1 LLARARKRPLAVGG
15 HRTATVSS
23 TGSAVCRS
31 RSPTGDASDWA
42 GLLQR
47 EPAHFLSP
55 GARVLGLSRTGPFAP
70 YCAGPFSNKEF
81 SVSFLLL
88 SGNKNALEIVWVIKC
103 TPKIVK

>member
-1 LLARARKRPLAVGG
+1 VR
-15 HRTATVSS
+15 
-23 TGSAVCRS
+23 RS
-31 RSPTGDASDWA
+31 RSPAGDARDWD
-42 GLLQR
+42 GPRQR
-47 EPAHFLSP
+47 KPAHFPFSR
-55 GARVLGLSRTGPFAP
+55 ARVLGPSRTGPFAP